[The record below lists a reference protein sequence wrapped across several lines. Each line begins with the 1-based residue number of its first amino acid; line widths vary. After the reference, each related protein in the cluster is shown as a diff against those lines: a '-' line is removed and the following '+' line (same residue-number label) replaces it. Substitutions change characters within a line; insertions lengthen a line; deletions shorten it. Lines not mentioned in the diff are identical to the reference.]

1 MKETGMKQIGFVL
14 VISLLAG
21 QAWSANYSMINCK
34 APTGTFILVYL
45 NGKLI
50 NQNPADEVSAKSGHG
65 CNSIF
70 IEVVEKSTGHHSN
83 VQKDIDIE
91 PGYEVYLTI
100 KMNECGPEIIQALRY
115 PLFSNYLYNKNRY
128 AIRNIS

>member
-1 MKETGMKQIGFVL
+1 MKRIGFVL
-14 VISLLAG
+14 MISLLAG

-34 APTGTFILVYL
+34 ALKGTSIQVYL

-50 NQNPADEVSAKSGHG
+50 NQNPLDEVRIKSQQG
-65 CNSIF
+65 CNSIVVN
-70 IEVVEKSTGHHSN
+70 VVEKSTGNHFSI
-83 VQKDIDIE
+83 QKDINIE
-91 PGYEVYLTI
+91 SGYEVYLTI
-100 KMNECGPEIIQALRY
+100 KVDECGSEILQTPRY